1 MRILRLDL
9 RAFGP
14 FTDVCDRSFPGVR
27 GGPRDLR
34 RERGGQEFRASGP
47 RADALRNPA
56 ARSTDDFVHSY
67 QNLRIGA
74 TLCNRGGEPVS
85 FLRRKRA
92 KNTLF
97 AADDQTPLDD
107 SILAP
112 LLGGL
117 DRELFG
123 TMFGI
128 GHQQLVRGGM
138 EIVHGSGN
146 VGQIL
151 FAAGAGIADL
161 QSIQAQLER
170 EAGEL
175 FLPRAS
181 TRRINQS
188 LKAYD
193 EARKKIRQGQLP
205 SEEWE
210 RRQRDL
216 SDARLHRKEVDVQLL
231 ARQSEKNR
239 LGRIGQAL
247 PVIARRKELRRQLED
262 LRGVPVLRSG
272 FAERRSDAVTKL
284 ALARSAQRKAQE
296 ELDRT
301 TEELRSLDVPE
312 SLLAHAAQI
321 ERLSDELGSY
331 RKAQRDLPAM
341 RGPRATGSR
350 RGGDP
355 AADSSRPDG
364 PDRRGT
370 PLDRSAEARHSET
383 GEAP

>member
-9 RAFGP
+9 LRLRPVHRRG
-14 FTDVCDRSFPGVR
+14 DRSFPGVR
-27 GGPRDLR
+27 RGACDLR
-34 RERGGQEFRASGP
+34 CERGGQEAPLWRC
-47 RADALRNPA
+47 RTDALRNPA
-56 ARSTDDFVHSY
+56 PFERRFRPLLSKPA
-67 QNLRIGA
+67 IGA

-97 AADDQTPLDD
+97 AADDVTSLDE

-117 DRELFG
+117 DRELFA

-175 FLPRAS
+175 FLPRGSA
-181 TRRINQS
+181 RRINQN

-193 EARKKIRQGQLP
+193 DARKKIRQGQLP

-210 RRQRDL
+210 RHQQAL
-216 SDARLHRKEVDVQLL
+216 ADARL
-231 ARQSEKNR
+231 
-239 LGRIGQAL
+239 
-247 PVIARRKELRRQLED
+247 RRKEIDVRL
-262 LRGVPVLRSG
+262 LRGN
-272 FAERRSDAVTKL
+272 RR
-284 ALARSAQRKAQE
+284 
-296 ELDRT
+296 RT
-301 TEELRSLDVPE
+301 GWGGSV
-312 SLLAHAAQI
+312 
-321 ERLSDELGSY
+321 RLF
-331 RKAQRDLPAM
+331 R
-341 RGPRATGSR
+341 
-350 RGGDP
+350 
-355 AADSSRPDG
+355 
-364 PDRRGT
+364 
-370 PLDRSAEARHSET
+370 
-383 GEAP
+383 